1 MGIAGTLVPAYTL
14 NSVLGN
20 IPVLGNLLLGGEGQ
34 GIFAANFRL
43 YGPRDDPKV
52 SVNPLS
58 TLAPGVLRNLF
69 LFSPGGP

>member
-1 MGIAGTLVPAYTL
+1 
-14 NSVLGN
+14 
-20 IPVLGNLLLGGEGQ
+20 
-34 GIFAANFRL
+34 
-43 YGPRDDPKV
+43 V